1 MDTPH
6 TYETEQEHSCTAA
19 QEILSAAA
27 EQALPI
33 YQKCLDCDYLGR
45 TCVGRHMSELGG
57 TEAVR
62 GYHKKLRAAKS
73 IHIPEI
79 YPVAPHIGKGT
90 INDYFGRSSS
100 TQDFKLTTV
109 LAIDRALVAICG
121 DRVGQPPLVGFCPA
135 DAADLRERNEALA
148 TRLNEAEIEIA
159 RLTELLRNEKT
170 SSAALLSEQRE
181 AYLGQVNSSE
191 ERRKEAESRAADYL
205 QRIDRKSAQIEALYN
220 EIRQLNTEILHMAS
234 SHAEESKTMVDRV
247 IRMAE
252 IHEDDFRKMQ
262 FGTDRESE

>member
-1 MDTPH
+1 MDTLNHHEP
-6 TYETEQEHSCTAA
+6 EQAHVCTAA
-19 QEILSAAA
+19 PEILSAAA

-62 GYHKKLRAAKS
+62 GYHKKLRTAKN

-121 DRVGQPPLVGFCPA
+121 NRVGQPPLVGFCPA

-159 RLTELLRNEKT
+159 RLTELLRNEKA
-170 SSAALLSEQRE
+170 SSAALFSEQRE

-191 ERRKEAESRAADYL
+191 ERRKEAEARAADYL
-205 QRIDRKSAQIEALYN
+205 QRVDRKNAQIDSLYN
-220 EIRQLNTEILHMAS
+220 EIRQLNAEILRMAS
-234 SHAEESKTMVDRV
+234 AHAAESKGMIDRV
-247 IRMAE
+247 IRLAE

-262 FGTDRESE
+262 FGISEE